1 MGDETVAQ
9 ICSASLNTPL
19 IDKSLD
25 MPLTPVMAAFG
36 SIADIEACLLYP
48 QKRTSLSAVVMS
60 AFCQKRTLAPNR

>member
-25 MPLTPVMAAFG
+25 MPLTPVMSAFG
-36 SIADIEACLLYP
+36 RIADIEACLLYP
-48 QKRTSLSAVVMS
+48 QK
-60 AFCQKRTLAPNR
+60 QTLV

>member
-1 MGDETVAQ
+1 MGDEVAQ

-48 QKRTSLSAVVMS
+48 QKRTLELNREMS
-60 AFCQKRTLAPNR
+60 ALC